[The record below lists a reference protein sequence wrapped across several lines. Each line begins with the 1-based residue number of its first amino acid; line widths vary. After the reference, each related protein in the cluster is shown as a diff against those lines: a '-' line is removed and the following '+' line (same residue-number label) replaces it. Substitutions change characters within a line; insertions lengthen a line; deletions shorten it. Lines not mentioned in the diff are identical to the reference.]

1 MNCHKHPDLPVAREC
16 RMCHNLICTECVVEV
31 GEHAV
36 CKSCLAESLIL
47 DEGGIKLDPSAQREP
62 IAASAPS
69 GSKAKDKASA
79 RHDKAVDTV
88 KQRYNAFGQP
98 IKSGFLTV
106 LFSCLPGLGHY
117 YLGLQ
122 KRGLNLMILFFGI
135 IFLNSIVPNSLHF
148 PLSLGIPILWF
159 YSQFDALKHRT
170 QINNGEPYT
179 DEPIFPQLKN
189 ITTASWFGWGLA
201 ILGIFALFYNV
212 LNLFGIDYRY
222 QNAIK
227 EMVAAGILLV
237 LGYMIL
243 KGKSFSFLTR
253 SNRDNDDHTHA

>member
-1 MNCHKHPDLPVAREC
+1 MNCHNHPDLPVAREC
-16 RMCHNLICTECVVEV
+16 RMCHNLICTECVVSV

-36 CKSCLAESLIL
+36 CKSCLADSLIL
-47 DEGGIKLDPSAQREP
+47 DSDGIKLDPSAQREP
-62 IAASAPS
+62 VRATAATAKGKSAV
-69 GSKAKDKASA
+69 
-79 RHDKAVDTV
+79 RLDKAVDTV
-88 KQRYNAFGQP
+88 KQRQNAFVQP

-135 IFLNSIVPNSLHF
+135 IFLNSVVPNSLNF

-159 YSQFDALKHRT
+159 YSQFDALKYRT
-170 QINNGEPYT
+170 LINNGEPHA

-201 ILGIFALFYNV
+201 IIGIFALFYNL
-212 LNLFGIDYRY
+212 LNLIGLDYRF

-227 EMVAAGILLV
+227 EMVAAGVLLV
-237 LGYMIL
+237 FGYMIL
-243 KGKSFSFLTR
+243 KGKSFSFLTGAK
-253 SNRDNDDHTHA
+253 RDNDDHKHA